1 MQTWTKF
8 REFLENSWKELK
20 RTSWPSKREVQGT
33 TLVVVVM
40 VLIMAVY
47 LGAVD
52 AVFGWLSKTF
62 LLGSGS

>member
-62 LLGSGS
+62 LIGSGA